1 VLVFEPD
8 LLFSSQIENA
18 AHKAGLGVKV
28 TVSVSEV
35 KQALRDWTPRMVLAN
50 LDALGGDSKVLVGL
64 VQGAC
69 RLVGYYSHVNSQLA
83 TEALACGFEIVLP
96 RRAFV
101 ERLSEILA
109 ATDSGGELSH
119 LS

>member
-1 VLVFEPD
+1 MLIFEPD

-18 AHKAGLGVKV
+18 AHKVGLGVKV

-69 RLVGYYSHVNSQLA
+69 RLVGYYSHVNSRLA
-83 TEALACGFEIVLP
+83 TEALACGFEVVLP

-109 ATDSGGELSH
+109 VTGSG
-119 LS
+119 